1 MLSGNDM
8 VSAEIDGQIDD
19 DLIDKLLL
27 EQRERER
34 NRRWWKMESRQG

>member
-1 MLSGNDM
+1 M